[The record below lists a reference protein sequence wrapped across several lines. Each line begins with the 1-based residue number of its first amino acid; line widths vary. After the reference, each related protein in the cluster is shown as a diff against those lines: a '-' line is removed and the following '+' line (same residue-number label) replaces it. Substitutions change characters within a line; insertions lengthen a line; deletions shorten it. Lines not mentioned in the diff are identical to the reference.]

1 MAVGSSQAP
10 APATR
15 SPTKAKGSLTK
26 AGKNEAIKNLIGAA
40 ENGDLATIRSL
51 LEQGVRS
58 TSANRVRSAYTP
70 LQGLL

>member
-1 MAVGSSQAP
+1 MAVGPSQAP

-51 LEQGVRS
+51 LEHKVRRKRES
-58 TSANRVRSAYTP
+58 RHTCHR
-70 LQGLL
+70 

>member
-1 MAVGSSQAP
+1 MAVGPSQAP

-15 SPTKAKGSLTK
+15 SPTKA
-26 AGKNEAIKNLIGAA
+26 AKNEAVKNLIGAA